1 MRKGWTISLSAAALL
16 TLNGCVLPPIV
27 TLASYS
33 VDIVTYE
40 ATGKTATDH
49 VYSAVARSDCSFVRV
64 LHLKPICVDP
74 PPPGANSA
82 VAARAP
88 QTNDAGQTTPPAGT
102 AAAQSQNIKIVIGS
116 FLDQANAERSVARY
130 ADWHPVITDVTV
142 GGRAFHRVIANSL
155 SQDEATAL
163 KTRLAADQPS
173 GLRFAQSQQGPAL
186 TR

>member
-1 MRKGWTISLSAAALL
+1 
-16 TLNGCVLPPIV
+16 
-27 TLASYS
+27 
-33 VDIVTYE
+33 
-40 ATGKTATDH
+40 
-49 VYSAVARSDCSFVRV
+49 VRV

-173 GLRFAQSQQGPAL
+173 RLRFAQSQQSPAL